1 MCEETIGSKHLRVEI
16 LTIRSQKVGREGD
29 AHYFSCVWK
38 IGGFRG
44 EGGPPFPPPLSEIR
58 GGVYCVTPLDF
69 YKFISHLDCNFYLFM

>member
-1 MCEETIGSKHLRVEI
+1 MREETIGSKHLRVEI

-44 EGGPPFPPPLSEIR
+44 EGGTPLPPPPWVKLG

-69 YKFISHLDCNFYLFM
+69 YKFISHLD